1 MTAMGSHPIVLISVS
16 SSILSGGLHSLVR
29 SSCRSMQIVHVEDTA
44 AMPQMVRDLEPQV
57 VMLDTTLYDSDIS
70 ATLEAV
76 HESCSHTRCV
86 VLVDNAQQVIE
97 AEEAGADL
105 AILKGFPAQKLAAAL
120 SALWQ
125 KRAVP
130 N

>member
-1 MTAMGSHPIVLISVS
+1 
-16 SSILSGGLHSLVR
+16 
-29 SSCRSMQIVHVEDTA
+29 
-44 AMPQMVRDLEPQV
+44 MPQMVRDLHPQV

-70 ATLEAV
+70 TTLEAV
-76 HESCSHTRCV
+76 RESCGHTMCV

-120 SALWQ
+120 AALWQ
-125 KRAVP
+125 KMGDA
-130 N
+130 